1 MVTVRVPASSANM
14 GAGFDS
20 LGMAV
25 GLYNTMHISETKSGL
40 DISAVNMSDYVPGN
54 ENNLIYRSM
63 TAVFEKTGYSPK
75 GIKIVQDSEIPVTR
89 GLGSSSA
96 CIIGGMLAANVI
108 SGRQLTYPQLLD
120 LAVQLEGHPDN
131 LAPALYGGFCVSAM
145 NGGRVVTNSIKI
157 NPKIK
162 AAVMIPDFFV
172 ATKKS
177 RRALPESVS
186 YEDAVFN
193 ISRASLFTSFMISG
207 KTDMLRVAVQDR
219 MHQSYRSAYIDG
231 MEDIFEK
238 SYELGAKAVYLSGS
252 GPTITALLDSGAV
265 AFAKNMH
272 RYFRENRQKYTCKIL
287 SVDNVGAIV
296 KEN

>member
-25 GLYNTMHISETKSGL
+25 GLYNTMYISEIKSGL
-40 DISAVNMSDYVPGN
+40 NISAVNMSDFVPKN
-54 ENNLIYRSM
+54 ESNLIYRSM
-63 TAVFEKTGYSPK
+63 AAVFDKVGYAPK
-75 GIKIVQDSEIPVTR
+75 GIKIVQKSEIPVTR

-108 SGRQLTYPQLLD
+108 SGRQLAYSDILD
-120 LAVQLEGHPDN
+120 LAVKIEGHPDN
-131 LAPALYGGFCVSAM
+131 LAPALYGGFCVSATD
-145 NGGRVVTNSIKI
+145 GERVLTNSIKI

-162 AAVMIPDFFV
+162 AAVIIPDFFV

-177 RRALPESVS
+177 RRVLPESVS

-193 ISRASLFTSFMISG
+193 ISRASLFTSFMITG
-207 KTDMLRVAVQDR
+207 KTDNLRIGVQDR
-219 MHQSYRSAYIDG
+219 MHQRYRSAYIDG
-231 MEDIFEK
+231 MDDIFDK
-238 SYELGAKAVYLSGS
+238 AYDLGAKAVYLSGS
-252 GPTITALLDSGAV
+252 GPTITALLDSGTIG
-265 AFAKNMH
+265 FARNMQ
-272 RYFRENRQKYTCKIL
+272 RYLRECERKYTCKIL